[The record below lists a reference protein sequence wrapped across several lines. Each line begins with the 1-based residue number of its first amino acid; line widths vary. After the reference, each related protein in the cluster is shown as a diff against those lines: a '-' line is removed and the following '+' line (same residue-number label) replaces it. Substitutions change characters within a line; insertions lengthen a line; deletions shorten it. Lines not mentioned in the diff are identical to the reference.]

1 VIDFV
6 VSKAQEYKLGARG
19 LRSIMEAIMLDYMF
33 DMPDQK
39 EKQKTLAIDLEYA
52 KDRFEKIKFKTLK
65 AA

>member
-1 VIDFV
+1 
-6 VSKAQEYKLGARG
+6 
-19 LRSIMEAIMLDYMF
+19 MEAIMLDYMF